1 MAEVWLAE
9 SADGAFER
17 QVAIKLLFRH
27 ASSHERDA
35 LAQRFARERDILAS
49 LRHPNI
55 AALHDAGVT
64 PERPALARARVRRG
78 RAPHAWCD
86 GRRMAIRERIVVFRQ
101 VLRAVRHA
109 HTNLVIHRDLKP
121 ANILVTREGEV
132 RLLDFGIAKLIEPEG
147 GAPDESELTRQSGR
161 PLTAALRESGADPR
175 PAADDGVRRVLAG
188 RGALRAALRR
198 ATLRAAG
205 ALGRAGGAGDPRG
218 RSAAAEPQVSE
229 RRVGRTAL
237 DDALGNGARR
247 SPATSMRSS
256 ASASPSSRATATP
269 ASRRSPPISNAG
281 STASRWRPSRR
292 PGSSAR

>member
-9 SADGAFER
+9 RADGAFER

-78 RAPHAWCD
+78 RAHHGLVRWAADGDSRAHRGVPPGAAGGSPCAHEPRHSPRPEAGQHPRHPRGRGQPARFRHRQAD
-86 GRRMAIRERIVVFRQ
+86 RARGRRARRERADPPVGS
-101 VLRAVRHA
+101 ASH
-109 HTNLVIHRDLKP
+109 P
-121 ANILVTREGEV
+121 
-132 RLLDFGIAKLIEPEG
+132 
-147 GAPDESELTRQSGR
+147 
-161 PLTAALRESGADPR
+161 ALRESRADPR

-198 ATLRAAG
+198 ATRTSCRCARPRRWSRRSWRSIRGRRAAG
-205 ALGRAGGAGDPRG
+205 LRAPGWPNCARPRP
-218 RSAAAEPQVSE
+218 RQW
-229 RRVGRTAL
+229 R
-237 DDALGNGARR
+237 RR
-247 SPATSMRSS
+247 SPTTSMRSS
-256 ASASPSSRATATP
+256 ASASPSNPATATR

-292 PGSSAR
+292 PGWSAR